1 MCVRIGELR
10 QYIAFIK
17 WFFFFLKQKTAYE
30 LGVRLVGSEIFIRDS
45 LGVDLT
51 CTEFDKWDG
60 RISYSFPIELEET
73 KAKTLKWLRKELK
86 EYVQR

>member
-1 MCVRIGELR
+1 MTITPEINAYTKKMKVGWFCLEGEASDEKDADTFLR
-10 QYIAFIK
+10 
-17 WFFFFLKQKTAYE
+17 
-30 LGVRLVGSEIFIRDS
+30 DH

-51 CTEFDKWDG
+51 CTEFDKWDD